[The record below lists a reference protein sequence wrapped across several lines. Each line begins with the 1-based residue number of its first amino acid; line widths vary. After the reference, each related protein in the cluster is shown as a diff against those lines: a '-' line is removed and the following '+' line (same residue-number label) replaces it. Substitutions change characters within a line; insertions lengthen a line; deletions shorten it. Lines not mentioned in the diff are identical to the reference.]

1 MRIHRHRLAAG
12 LAAVAF
18 LVSTPACASAQGRDK
33 ADTAP
38 TKTEGVNK
46 ADTAP
51 DKSGPTFTPEIQ
63 VKIRDYYETHDARGV
78 QSLPPGIQRR
88 LARGKPLPPG
98 IAMRAAPADLRSRVQ
113 VPKGYELV
121 EIGANVL
128 LVETATKVVHDLLKG
143 VVR

>member
-1 MRIHRHRLAAG
+1 MRNHRRHLAAS
-12 LAAVAF
+12 LAAAAF
-18 LVSTPACASAQGRDK
+18 LIASPAGAFAQGREK

-38 TKTEGVNK
+38 AKTGGIEKV
-46 ADTAP
+46 DTAP
-51 DKSGPTFTPEIQ
+51 QKSEPIFTPEIQ
-63 VKIRDYYETHDARGV
+63 VKIRDYYANHDVRGV
-78 QSLPPGIQRR
+78 RSLPPGIQRR

-121 EIGANVL
+121 EVGRDVL